1 MICKVRGPVTVRYP
15 EERCHLRL
23 SWDTDI
29 LPSCLIWPSD
39 RALADPPWNQRFRG
53 LGIEPIAGV
62 FDAAREVAIER
73 NPLSDA
79 GVRTA
84 VTIEPGNPVTIRYRI
99 EAGDD

>member
-1 MICKVRGPVTVRYP
+1 M
-15 EERCHLRL
+15 RL

-29 LPSCLIWPSD
+29 LPSCLLWPSD

-73 NPLSDA
+73 NPLNDE

-84 VTIEPGNPVTIRYRI
+84 VSIEPGNPVTIRYRI
-99 EAGDD
+99 EAVDDECLPSETH